1 MRQSENVVLG
11 SKHRGY
17 IEVSR
22 RNVFADSCVFASRV
36 SFSHCVYVC
45 ACLHA
50 LAMFSEIL
58 ALTSLTCEVE
68 EDDYIPRGQLYLHGD
83 P

>member
-17 IEVSR
+17 IEVNG
-22 RNVFADSCVFASRV
+22 RNVFAQLSVCFVCLFLCV
-36 SFSHCVYVC
+36 CVC
-45 ACLHA
+45 ACMLTCL

>member
-17 IEVSR
+17 IEVSG
-22 RNVFADSCVFASRV
+22 RNVFAESCVFASPV
-36 SFSHCVYVC
+36 SFSPSVYVR
-45 ACLHA
+45 ARLHA
-50 LAMFSEIL
+50 LVMFSKIL
-58 ALTSLTCEVE
+58 ALTSLTCEVK